1 MTVADRPSTRTDR
14 VVSVLCGSTRRV
26 WWVSF
31 ALVALAGSLWS
42 LASPLYSGPDEPAHA
57 TRAVSLVRGQWLGEQ
72 TAVVDNNA
80 MEVEVP
86 ATYTANPFCYVFAP
100 SEPAACQQWPDEGG
114 TIELLTTAARHPPMY
129 YALVGI
135 PSLFDQSPA
144 SIYAMRLISAL
155 GAAALMASAITTLA
169 GMLRPRVALLGF
181 LVALTPMVLFV
192 SGLVNPSSFEIAGA
206 IGTWVGGFALLRSA
220 QRVAQPPAEGA
231 VGGAVAAIAPRLVWS
246 TAIAASVLVLSRAL
260 APVWLA
266 GIVVVLLI
274 VSPWS
279 AVGALVKNRT
289 ARWGALVVAVAAGAQ
304 AAWILL
310 AKPLAQVDTQ
320 RVITDSL
327 WGRISGAFERSIDY
341 PRDMVGNLGWLD
353 TPAPR
358 AVALVWLAMLAA
370 VLVVGLVAGT
380 ARQRLGIVATL
391 VATVVVPVAMDAMQA
406 PRTGFIWQGRY
417 TIPVAVG
424 VPLLCGLVAA
434 TSSRAVA
441 TRALRWI
448 VPLAGVGFVFAHGLM
463 FAQALKRYAVGVG
476 SSWRFF
482 DADLP
487 WTPPL
492 GNFALAA
499 AFGIV
504 VAALACWLVIARR
517 DPEVT

>member
-206 IGTWVGGFALLRSA
+206 IGTWVGGLCNNLKAPLR
-220 QRVAQPPAEGA
+220 
-231 VGGAVAAIAPRLVWS
+231 
-246 TAIAASVLVLSRAL
+246 T
-260 APVWLA
+260 
-266 GIVVVLLI
+266 
-274 VSPWS
+274 
-279 AVGALVKNRT
+279 
-289 ARWGALVVAVAAGAQ
+289 
-304 AAWILL
+304 
-310 AKPLAQVDTQ
+310 
-320 RVITDSL
+320 
-327 WGRISGAFERSIDY
+327 
-341 PRDMVGNLGWLD
+341 
-353 TPAPR
+353 
-358 AVALVWLAMLAA
+358 
-370 VLVVGLVAGT
+370 
-380 ARQRLGIVATL
+380 
-391 VATVVVPVAMDAMQA
+391 
-406 PRTGFIWQGRY
+406 
-417 TIPVAVG
+417 
-424 VPLLCGLVAA
+424 
-434 TSSRAVA
+434 TSSC
-441 TRALRWI
+441 T
-448 VPLAGVGFVFAHGLM
+448 
-463 FAQALKRYAVGVG
+463 
-476 SSWRFF
+476 
-482 DADLP
+482 DADLWP
-487 WTPPL
+487 APTSSGLCGPTGRSRPPRWWSSRIKFL
-492 GNFALAA
+492 TQRP
-499 AFGIV
+499 
-504 VAALACWLVIARR
+504 ACRRACGTAHRRRRAQCVCPARR
-517 DPEVT
+517 CGLCRSHRSRRSAGWC